1 MDKKDQYKIF
11 IDYLLEVNAHTNLT
25 TITDVDQIKI
35 KHIEDSL
42 SVLDLIKENDKVL
55 DIGSGAG
62 FPGIPLA
69 IEKEIDLTLIDSVNK
84 KVNFM
89 NQAIEKINLKN
100 ARAIHARA
108 EDFAKDNREK
118 YDVVVSR
125 AVANMTT
132 LSELCLPFVK
142 VGGIFIALKGPKA
155 DEELEEAKNAIK
167 ILGGKVIDIERFDL
181 SGNERANIVVKKIH
195 PTNNKYPRG
204 KNLPKNKPLKF

>member
-1 MDKKDQYKIF
+1 MDKKNQYKIF
-11 IDYLLEVNAHTNLT
+11 IEYLLEVNAHTNLT
-25 TITDVDQIKI
+25 NITDVDQIKI
-35 KHIEDSL
+35 KHIKDSL
-42 SVLDLIKENDKVL
+42 SVLDLIKKNDKVL

-69 IEKEIDLTLIDSVNK
+69 IEKKIDLTLIDSVNK

-89 NQAIEKINLKN
+89 NQAIEKINLQN

-118 YDVVVSR
+118 FDVVVSR

-155 DEELEEAKNAIK
+155 DEEFEEAKNAIK
-167 ILGGKVIDIERFDL
+167 ILGGKIIDVERFDL
-181 SGNERANIVVKKIH
+181 SGNERANIIVKKIH
-195 PTNNKYPRG
+195 PTKHKYPRG
-204 KNLPKNKPLKF
+204 KNLPKSKPLK

>member
-25 TITDVDQIKI
+25 TITDIDEIKI

-42 SVLDLIKENDKVL
+42 SVLDLIKEKDKVL

-84 KVNFM
+84 KVKFM
-89 NQAIEKINLKN
+89 NQVIEKINLQN

-155 DEELEEAKNAIK
+155 NEELEEAKNAIK

-195 PTNNKYPRG
+195 PTKHKYPRG
-204 KNLPKNKPLKF
+204 KNLPKIKPLK

>member
-25 TITDVDQIKI
+25 TITDIDEIKI

>member
-11 IDYLLEVNAHTNLT
+11 IDHLLEVNAHTNLT
-25 TITDVDQIKI
+25 TITDIDEIKI
-35 KHIEDSL
+35 KHIKDSL

-69 IEKEIDLTLIDSVNK
+69 IEKKIDLTLIDSVNK

-89 NQAIEKINLKN
+89 NQAIEKIDLKN

-181 SGNERANIVVKKIH
+181 SGNERANILVKKIH
-195 PTNNKYPRG
+195 PTKHKYPRA
-204 KNLPKNKPLKF
+204 KNLPKTKPLK

>member
-35 KHIEDSL
+35 KHIKDSL

-84 KVNFM
+84 KVKFM
-89 NQAIEKINLKN
+89 NQAIEKINLQN
-100 ARAIHARA
+100 ARAIHSRA

-142 VGGIFIALKGPKA
+142 VGGIFVALKGPKA

-181 SGNERANIVVKKIH
+181 SGNERANIVVKKIR

-204 KNLPKNKPLKF
+204 KNLPKTKPLK

>member
-25 TITDVDQIKI
+25 TITDIDEIKI
-35 KHIEDSL
+35 KHIKDSL

-69 IEKEIDLTLIDSVNK
+69 IEKKIDLTLIDSVNK
-84 KVNFM
+84 KVKFM
-89 NQAIEKINLKN
+89 NQAIEKINLQN

-108 EDFAKDNREK
+108 EDFTKDNREK

-181 SGNERANIVVKKIH
+181 SGNERANILVKKIL
-195 PTNNKYPRG
+195 PTKHKYPRA
-204 KNLPKNKPLKF
+204 KNLPKTKPLK

>member
-25 TITDVDQIKI
+25 TITDIDEIKI

-42 SVLDLIKENDKVL
+42 SVLDLIKEKDKVL

-84 KVNFM
+84 KVKFM
-89 NQAIEKINLKN
+89 NQVIEKINLQN
-100 ARAIHARA
+100 ARAIHSRA

-142 VGGIFIALKGPKA
+142 VGGIFIALKGQKA
-155 DEELEEAKNAIK
+155 DEELEEAKSAIK
-167 ILGGKVIDIERFDL
+167 ILGGKIIDVKRFDL

>member
-1 MDKKDQYKIF
+1 MDKKVQYKIF

-25 TITDVDQIKI
+25 TITDIDEIKI

-69 IEKEIDLTLIDSVNK
+69 IEKKIDLTLIDSVNK
-84 KVNFM
+84 KVKFM
-89 NQAIEKINLKN
+89 NQAIEKINLQN

-181 SGNERANIVVKKIH
+181 SGNERANIVVKKIY

>member
-25 TITDVDQIKI
+25 TITDIDEIKI

-42 SVLDLIKENDKVL
+42 SVLDLIKEKDKVL

-84 KVNFM
+84 KVKFM
-89 NQAIEKINLKN
+89 NQVIEKINLQN
-100 ARAIHARA
+100 ARAIHSRA

-155 DEELEEAKNAIK
+155 DEELEEAKSAIK
-167 ILGGKVIDIERFDL
+167 ILGGKIIDVKRFDL

>member
-11 IDYLLEVNAHTNLT
+11 IYYLLEVNAHTNLT
-25 TITDVDQIKI
+25 TITDIDEIKI

-69 IEKEIDLTLIDSVNK
+69 IEKKIDLTLIDSVNK

-89 NQAIEKINLKN
+89 NQAIEKIDLKN